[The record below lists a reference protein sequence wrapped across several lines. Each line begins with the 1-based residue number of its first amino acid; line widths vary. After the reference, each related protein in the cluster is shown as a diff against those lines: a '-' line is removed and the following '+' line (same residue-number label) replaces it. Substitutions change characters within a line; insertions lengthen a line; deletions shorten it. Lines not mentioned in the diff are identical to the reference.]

1 MSISFKRT
9 TGLSALSNRQQ
20 AYLIP
25 RCRSSHPFANFN
37 ADHFRSIFLYL
48 FLLAAFAG
56 TLYFVYK
63 TWIET
68 LFPQIRR
75 GGRGGERAKRSGGS
89 KKAVAP
95 EDQVSGGDGPAMT
108 TGAMA
113 QQGYDES
120 WIPEHHINRP
130 TAKRV
135 KSGASSKVKTKVVSE

>member
-1 MSISFKRT
+1 M
-9 TGLSALSNRQQ
+9 
-20 AYLIP
+20 
-25 RCRSSHPFANFN
+25 
-37 ADHFRSIFLYL
+37 YL

-68 LFPQIRR
+68 LFPQTRR
-75 GGRGGERAKRSGGS
+75 GGKGGERARKSLGGA

-95 EDQVSGGDGPAMT
+95 EDQVSVIGADGPAVT

-113 QQGYDES
+113 QQAYDES

-135 KSGASSKVKTKVVSE
+135 KSGASSKKTKVVME

>member
-1 MSISFKRT
+1 V
-9 TGLSALSNRQQ
+9 SAANP
-20 AYLIP
+20 IP
-25 RCRSSHPFANFN
+25 
-37 ADHFRSIFLYL
+37 SIFLYL

-75 GGRGGERAKRSGGS
+75 GGKGGDRAKRSSGGS
-89 KKAVAP
+89 KKAIDTK
-95 EDQVSGGDGPAMT
+95 DQVSGISVDGSAAT
-108 TGAMA
+108 TGAQA
-113 QQGYDES
+113 QKAYDES

-135 KSGASSKVKTKVVSE
+135 KSGASSKTKTRVVAE